1 MHGKFVANLQVKVL
15 TTQQEIFVVRGMTR
29 CLLGRPAI
37 EALQIIKWYQPV
49 HKAENN
55 LSEAADIQAEFPNL
69 FKGFEKMSEEYT
81 ICLKSDAQPC
91 ALSTPRRIPIP
102 LMKKVVDEL
111 LKMPV
116 EGVISRVDQPT
127 DWCSGMVI
135 VPKLKGRMR
144 ICVDLSKL
152 NESVK
157 QERLVLPSVE
167 HTLAKLQRASVFSKL
182 EANSGF
188 WQVPL
193 SKESALLTMFIMPF
207 GRFCYSR
214 LPFDITS
221 PPKLV

>member
-1 MHGKFVANLQVKVL
+1 M
-15 TTQQEIFVVRGMTR
+15 RGMTR

-69 FKGFEKMSEEYT
+69 FKGFGKMSEEYT

-102 LMKKVVDEL
+102 LMKKVTDEL

-214 LPFDITS
+214 LPFGITS
-221 PPKLV
+221 APKLV